1 MICFGLNLWCERRR
15 RVKDDPKVFVPMVLI
30 DSFHRFSS
38 VGRKN
43 IFVRVLQR
51 NRINRMSINIGKGIY
66 CKELAHMII
75 S

>member
-1 MICFGLNLWCERRR
+1 MICFGLNLRHERRR
-15 RVKDDPKVFVPMVLI
+15 RVKDDPKVFVPKVLI
-30 DSFHRFSS
+30 DHRFSS

-43 IFVRVLQR
+43 IFVRILQR
-51 NRINRMSINIGKGIY
+51 NRINRMSINIGTGIY